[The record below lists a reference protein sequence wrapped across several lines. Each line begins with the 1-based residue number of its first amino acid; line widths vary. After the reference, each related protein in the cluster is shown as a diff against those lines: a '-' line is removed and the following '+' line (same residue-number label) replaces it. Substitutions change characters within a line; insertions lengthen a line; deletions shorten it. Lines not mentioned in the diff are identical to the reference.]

1 MVPRAPSIITGIPHE
16 PLIRV
21 SEFID
26 TYGQHVGGSER
37 KLGDITTTF
46 PPPTFFQ
53 DKTRL
58 DATAARCDILDEIEV
73 SNTPFSD
80 PTLFG
85 LLKEWHDFLV
95 TKAHPHHEREEAAR
109 KAKGVRPTW
118 KSVHGRPG
126 EGTDIGGSGSHAIGD
141 GSREDEEVEESAE
154 EEEGINENHTREGYA
169 RRAHER
175 RPVATRIF
183 LKTANMM
190 ADATSDQAVE
200 TSTSK
205 SQRFTSDSH
214 SAPASESAA
223 SATAFSRSGQ
233 KSSRMPRRDSPT
245 SAGTTESSFSTSAQ
259 RQPRIPPVSNI
270 SIIQEQNMQR
280 LQDYLTPAQGEDAE
294 DTSAFLKTAIEVNIE
309 KLMKGI
315 ASSPLASLNVDQR
328 FEVPTS
334 ERPPI
339 NFRNISLPAVRS
351 PPYRAI
357 TDPNEVVVTVAI
369 QSNTHP
375 SRRMQEVKLL
385 GSNTLLDLRNAF
397 MCPSDFTLQG
407 HDEPPEGH
415 PQQNTATRKA
425 SSSMFCIESC
435 FYIDNPY
442 LHAKA
447 DKKRAIVEQEQDRQI
462 RLKHQTLMR
471 RREAERKQREARN
484 NDHASSSQN
493 NSNMLLDT
501 DVLELERELDNVPPT
516 VFLPM
521 EKMEIEN
528 EEELKS
534 ISEDYS
540 T

>member
-1 MVPRAPSIITGIPHE
+1 
-16 PLIRV
+16 
-21 SEFID
+21 
-26 TYGQHVGGSER
+26 
-37 KLGDITTTF
+37 
-46 PPPTFFQ
+46 
-53 DKTRL
+53 
-58 DATAARCDILDEIEV
+58 
-73 SNTPFSD
+73 
-80 PTLFG
+80 
-85 LLKEWHDFLV
+85 
-95 TKAHPHHEREEAAR
+95 
-109 KAKGVRPTW
+109 
-118 KSVHGRPG
+118 
-126 EGTDIGGSGSHAIGD
+126 
-141 GSREDEEVEESAE
+141 
-154 EEEGINENHTREGYA
+154 
-169 RRAHER
+169 
-175 RPVATRIF
+175 
-183 LKTANMM
+183 
-190 ADATSDQAVE
+190 
-200 TSTSK
+200 
-205 SQRFTSDSH
+205 
-214 SAPASESAA
+214 
-223 SATAFSRSGQ
+223 
-233 KSSRMPRRDSPT
+233 
-245 SAGTTESSFSTSAQ
+245 
-259 RQPRIPPVSNI
+259 
-270 SIIQEQNMQR
+270 MQR

-315 ASSPLASLNVDQR
+315 ASSPLAGLNVDQR

-357 TDPNEVVVTVAI
+357 MDPNEVVITVAI

-407 HDEPPEGH
+407 HDEPPEGY

-447 DKKRAIVEQEQDRQI
+447 DKKRALVEQEQDRQI
-462 RLKHQTLMR
+462 RLKHQILMR

-493 NSNMLLDT
+493 NSNMPLDT
-501 DVLELERELDNVPPT
+501 DVSELERELDNVPPT

-528 EEELKS
+528 EEELNS